1 MHSLA
6 VLKQFDPAQLFRF
19 FVDGRFHKKYRGW
32 RGYEDNEPGSVRGM
46 LAGMALMLDYFDLAG
61 GLCTTYIVDLHRT
74 CMLNVTTK
82 NPKSAPG
89 DLRYQEAGFQ
99 FFAGQTT
106 INSLAEVFA
115 LRQGDGTPLFHS
127 RGFEKPADEL
137 DLLETYQAIQDSH
150 KLRFRPWYPNL
161 NQEQQLALEKKGTL
175 SEFYRVKHFVQMQF
189 AVKMEALVSEFNH
202 LIASARRKN
211 DRLLAIARLVRN
223 LELLHPF
230 PDGNCRTFVNLLMQ
244 HLLLYH
250 DFYPAIVQDPNLDA
264 EYSDAEFAVE
274 ILRGMDNTKILL
286 HSPEEKLF
294 NYSIKEAGAG
304 DKEEF
309 LALAGD
315 FLARLDRL
323 CGGRGLQPAH
333 PAKQAPGKGIYLN
346 PETLVRITGG
356 QWQNQEPDM
365 YFTGVGSHNT
375 FNKGFLY
382 FGLGLEDWLKKG
394 KDVPTELNKVVT
406 KGVRAI
412 VLDRPEYAPQLTVPV
427 LLVDNIERAFKDAAV
442 TARREVGCQAVLLTG
457 TVGKTG
463 CKVQLHHCLKGQ
475 TQVHATLNSANT
487 RVPVLW
493 SLANLKATDRVEINE
508 VSVGGGQSIGSSR
521 SEMVSPDICMFTS
534 IGPNHMDIH
543 KTLENLI
550 DAKSS
555 VVTGLREGGVC
566 VVNSSDELSPL
577 LIAAIRER
585 TEAPLFTFGKSPDDA
600 ARLVAASFDNLR
612 YGWNVQV
619 DIEGERL
626 EYFVPLFHQH
636 APLMST
642 GVLLTIKKLG
652 YDVARAARDYDG
664 IDPFETMG
672 RLYSILT
679 SDGSVL
685 FYDQSRRGGIQGM
698 TSAFTDIKNF
708 NPPGKIVALLGGIS
722 VGQDNE
728 WTEKYNRQ
736 LGQLV
741 NASNITRLYTTGP
754 YMNYVHETLTDK
766 SLLVKHS
773 DDLDELATEL
783 MKEVQAGDLLFIM
796 GSAYLYLG
804 RLAAKILNKHRHER
818 LR

>member
-1 MHSLA
+1 MRSLE
-6 VLKQFDPAQLFRF
+6 VLKQFDPPQLFRF

-32 RGYEDNEPGSVRGM
+32 RGYEENEPGSVRGM

-61 GLCTTYIVDLHRT
+61 GLCTTYIVDLHRA
-74 CMLNVTTK
+74 CMLNVATK

-89 DLRYQEAGFQ
+89 DLRYQEAGFH

-115 LRQGDGTPLFHS
+115 LRHGDGTPLFHS
-127 RGFEKPADEL
+127 QGFEKPADEL
-137 DLLETYQAIQDSH
+137 DLLETYQAIQDSR
-150 KLRFRPWYPNL
+150 KLRFRPWYPIL
-161 NQEQQLALEKKGTL
+161 DQERKNALEKKGTL
-175 SEFYRVKHFVQMQF
+175 SEFYKVKHSVQMQF
-189 AVKMEALVSEFNH
+189 AVKMEALVSEFNQR
-202 LIASARRKN
+202 IATARRKN
-211 DRLLAIARLVRN
+211 DKLLAIARLVRH

-244 HLLLYH
+244 HLLLFH
-250 DFYPAIVQDPNLDA
+250 DFCPAIVKDPNLDA

-274 ILRGMDNTKILL
+274 ILRGMDNTKILRNN
-286 HSPEEKLF
+286 PEEKLF
-294 NYSIKEAGAG
+294 NYSILEA
-304 DKEEF
+304 DSREKEEF
-309 LALAGD
+309 LTLASD

-323 CGGRGLQPAH
+323 CGGRPPAALTAG
-333 PAKQAPGKGIYLN
+333 PTLGKGIYLN
-346 PETLVRITGG
+346 PENLVRITGG
-356 QWQNQEPDM
+356 QWRNPAPDM

-375 FNKGFLY
+375 FSKGFLY
-382 FGLGLEDWLKKG
+382 FGLGVEDWLKKG
-394 KDVPTELNKVVT
+394 KDVPTELARVAA
-406 KGVRAI
+406 KGVRAM
-412 VLDRPEYAPQLTVPV
+412 VLDRPEHAEKLALPV
-427 LLVDNIERAFKDAAV
+427 LLVDNIERAFKEAAV
-442 TARREVGCQAVLLTG
+442 TARREVGCHAVLLTG

-493 SLANLKATDRVEINE
+493 SLANLKATDQVEINE

-555 VVTGLREGGVC
+555 VVDGLRKGGVC
-566 VVNSSDELSPL
+566 VVNAGDELSPP
-577 LIAAIRER
+577 LIAAIRKR
-585 TEAPLFTFGKSPDDA
+585 TDAPLLTFGRSADDA
-600 ARLVAASFDNLR
+600 ARLIEASFDTLR
-612 YGWNVQV
+612 YGWNVRAE
-619 DIEGERL
+619 IEGEQL
-626 EYFVPLFHQH
+626 DYFVPLFHQH

-642 GVLLTIKKLG
+642 GVLLTVKKLG

-664 IDPFETMG
+664 LEPFETMG

-685 FYDQSRRGGIQGM
+685 FYDQSRRGSIQGM
-698 TSAFTDIKNF
+698 TSAFNDIRNF
-708 NPPGKIVALLGGIS
+708 NPAGKILALLGGIS

-728 WTEKYNRQ
+728 WTAKYNRE

-741 NASNITRLYTTGP
+741 NASTIARLYTTGP
-754 YMNYVHETLTDK
+754 YMHYVHETLTDK

-773 DDLDELATEL
+773 DDLDELANEL
-783 MKEVQAGDLLFIM
+783 MQEVQAGDLLFIM

-804 RLAAKILNKHRHER
+804 RLAVKILNKHRHER